1 MKFANVP
8 LPGGASLNAP
18 AMMQEAT
25 AELEKI
31 ENTLLRT
38 QELPVDPMIG

>member
-1 MKFANVP
+1 
-8 LPGGASLNAP
+8 
-18 AMMQEAT
+18 MMQEAVS
-25 AELEKI
+25 ELEKI